1 MLSKENKTHRFN
13 WGLRTSRHSV
23 QVFFFDLTLISAAYC
38 LSFLIRFG
46 AQGINDESIQSMV
59 WPRLPVIVLIA
70 AGLLLWKRLWKIQ
83 PRYMSIFD
91 ITSILVTSIA
101 LLFACRATEHFVQ
114 NSPPPWHDGWAM
126 PLLFGFITGTLL
138 GGWRVLRRISI
149 SKHSDIKMHRGQVRR
164 VLILGASDQGEA
176 VFRELARYPHSIEV
190 VGYADD
196 SPEFQNL
203 NIHSV
208 PVLGRIQD
216 IPEIVSATG
225 AHEILIAT
233 ADQSPKELRRI
244 FDICDGVPA
253 RLKLVPP
260 FSSLVSGVGS
270 PVPQARSL
278 DVTDLLRRDQMGI
291 YEDDA
296 LKFLAGERVM
306 ITGGGGSIGSEVAR
320 QVVKFSPASLIL
332 LGKGE
337 GSIFEI
343 DQEIRQKTTFR
354 PVPVI
359 ADIRDRDAVLASMKK
374 HSPGVV
380 FHCAAHKHVP
390 LMEES
395 PIEAIRNNIFGTLNV
410 LESAIDSKARKFI
423 LVSTDKAV
431 KPANVMGATKRV
443 AEMIVASKSE
453 VCDMELAIVRFGNV
467 LGSRGS
473 LVPLICKQIASGG
486 SVTITH
492 PDMTRYFMTIPEAAQ
507 LILQAGAMGSQGE
520 IFVLDMGDPVKIM
533 DLIRDIIRM
542 HGLVPGQDVEIKT
555 VGMRPGEKMHEELYF
570 SSEAVSESRHP
581 RIFVA
586 KPEAS
591 IPWDWM
597 AEQLANLDQLCNEG
611 NADGARAA
619 LMELSW
625 AKNLPPSSMRS
636 VM

>member
-1 MLSKENKTHRFN
+1 MSKSEVKRKPRLDIK
-13 WGLRTSRHSV
+13 LRTKRHAIH
-23 QVFFFDLTLISAAYC
+23 VFFFDLILVLIAYV
-38 LSFLIRFG
+38 LTYTIRFG
-46 AQGINDESIQSMV
+46 PDEFVSIFNET
-59 WPRLPVIVLIA
+59 RLPVTILYTLPI
-70 AGLLLWKRLWKIQ
+70 LLWRRLWKIQ
-83 PRYMSIFD
+83 PRYMSIYD
-91 ITSILVTSIA
+91 ITSIIWA
-101 LLFACRATEHFVQ
+101 AGLLAMACRAQEQFATQ
-114 NSPPPWHDGWAM
+114 KIAWHDGWAM
-126 PLLFGFITGTLL
+126 PLLFGFLSGTLL
-138 GGWRVLRRISI
+138 GGWRVLRRV
-149 SKHSDIKMHRGQVRR
+149 KLAKAQDLNVNRGQKRR

-176 VFRELARYPHSIEV
+176 VFRELARHPLTAEV
-190 VGYADD
+190 IGFADD
-196 SPEFQNL
+196 NSELQGL
-203 NIHSV
+203 NIHSA
-208 PVLGRIQD
+208 PVLGKFAD
-216 IPEIVSATG
+216 IPDIVAATE
-225 AHEILIAT
+225 ANEILIAT
-233 ADQSPKELRRI
+233 NDQSPKELRRI
-244 FDICDGVPA
+244 FDLCDGVPA

-291 YEDDA
+291 YEEDA

-306 ITGGGGSIGSEVAR
+306 VTGGGGSIGSEVAR

-332 LGKGE
+332 VGKGE

-343 DQEIRQKTTFR
+343 DQEIRQKTPFR

-380 FHCAAHKHVP
+380 FHGAAHKHVP

-410 LESAIDSKARKFI
+410 LESAIESQARKFI

-453 VCDMELAIVRFGNV
+453 VCDVELAIVRFGNV

-473 LVPLICKQIASGG
+473 LVPLICKQIAAGG
-486 SVTITH
+486 PVTITH

-520 IFVLDMGDPVKIM
+520 IFVLDMGEAVKIL

-570 SSEAVSESRHP
+570 SSESVSSSRHP

-591 IPWDWM
+591 IPWEWM
-597 AEQLANLDQLCNEG
+597 SDQLANLKSLCDEG